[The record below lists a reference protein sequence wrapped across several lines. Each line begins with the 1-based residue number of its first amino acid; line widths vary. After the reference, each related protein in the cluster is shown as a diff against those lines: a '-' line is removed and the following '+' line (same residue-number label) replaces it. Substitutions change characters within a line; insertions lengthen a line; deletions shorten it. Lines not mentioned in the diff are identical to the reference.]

1 MRLSHVNR
9 AWLVSGLAAAT
20 ALAAWGLL
28 WVNHTSARQDEK
40 KDEAN
45 GFAAVMAK
53 MKAEKPKIA
62 KKHNELLEARYD
74 LADKPMKGVFMNGT
88 PKGRAVQAGVRVK
101 LPDGMTWDKLASL
114 TPEHIHEKGLF

>member
-9 AWLVSGLAAAT
+9 LWLVSGLAAVA

-28 WVNHTSARQDEK
+28 MVSHTSARQDDK
-40 KDEAN
+40 KNEAN

-74 LADKPMKGVFMNGT
+74 LADNPVKGVFMNGT
-88 PKGRAVQAGVRVK
+88 PRGRAVQGGVRVK
-101 LPDGMTWDKLASL
+101 LPDGTTW
-114 TPEHIHEKGLF
+114 